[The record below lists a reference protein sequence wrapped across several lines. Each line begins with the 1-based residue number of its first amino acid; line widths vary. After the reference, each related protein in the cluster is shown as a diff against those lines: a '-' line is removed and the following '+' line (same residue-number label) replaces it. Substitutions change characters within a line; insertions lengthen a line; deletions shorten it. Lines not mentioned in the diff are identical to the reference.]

1 MRRKKYY
8 QFIVSA
14 CVFVYVYY
22 FFGVGD
28 YIYSKSYEDDFDYP
42 LNIDIRPLVEE
53 VLSGRKPAVAPIN
66 FYPYRFLTN
75 SGKCS
80 TLEKLDLFIIVKS
93 AMGNYEQRNAIR
105 QTYGQENL
113 VPGIIIRTLFFL
125 GVDTPKSETQKL
137 IDKEMADF
145 KDIIQI
151 DFQDNYYNNT
161 IKTMMSFRWLYEH
174 CSTADYYLFTDDD
187 MYISVKNLLDYVQD
201 VATTIGRSGNGV
213 GYGKESVCY
222 AGFMFKSTPQR
233 IRSSKWR
240 VSLEEYPWNKW
251 PPYVT
256 AGAYIL
262 SNRCMKML
270 YAGSLFVKNFRFD
283 DIYLGIVAKK
293 VGLKLT
299 HCPNI
304 YFYKKSYTLN
314 GYKNVIASHG
324 YGHPEEL
331 IRVWNEQNAK
341 PQ

>member
-1 MRRKKYY
+1 MLLPQLK
-8 QFIVSA
+8 
-14 CVFVYVYY
+14 
-22 FFGVGD
+22 VGGD
-28 YIYSKSYEDDFDYP
+28 
-42 LNIDIRPLVEE
+42 
-53 VLSGRKPAVAPIN
+53 
-66 FYPYRFLTN
+66 
-75 SGKCS
+75 
-80 TLEKLDLFIIVKS
+80 
-93 AMGNYEQRNAIR
+93 
-105 QTYGQENL
+105 
-113 VPGIIIRTLFFL
+113 
-125 GVDTPKSETQKL
+125 
-137 IDKEMADF
+137 
-145 KDIIQI
+145 
-151 DFQDNYYNNT
+151 
-161 IKTMMSFRWLYEH
+161 
-174 CSTADYYLFTDDD
+174 
-187 MYISVKNLLDYVQD
+187 
-201 VATTIGRSGNGV
+201 GV

-222 AGFMFKSTPQR
+222 AGFMFQSTPQR

-256 AGAYIL
+256 AGAYVL